1 MVNTASNALQVA
13 ATRVGDML
21 GVVVRGELDLETAPL
36 VTSVAAD
43 VAWTTPVAAA
53 DVASGKGVQFLLDL
67 KDVTFVDVSGL
78 HALKAVHVQVAG
90 RGEQLRVN
98 PPAATNARRLLT
110 LAVSWGWLP
119 PVFAQTQDHPV
130 ETVLLDLSEPVPQ
143 SADA

>member
-43 VAWTTPVAAA
+43 VAWTAPLAAA
-53 DVASGKGVQFLLDL
+53 DVASGKGIQFLLDL

-78 HALKAVHVQVAG
+78 HALKAIHVQVAG
-90 RGEQLRVN
+90 E
-98 PPAATNARRLLT
+98 A
-110 LAVSWGWLP
+110 S
-119 PVFAQTQDHPV
+119 
-130 ETVLLDLSEPVPQ
+130 S
-143 SADA
+143 